1 MSLKEDM
8 LRAARRACL
17 GAATAERVTRFIR
30 SQANPDG
37 GFRGRSDASDLYYTV
52 FGLMALDALG
62 AEIPAA
68 PLRKYLE
75 AFETGESLDMVHLS
89 ALARCWS
96 FLPATAIG
104 PQVRLSI
111 ISNVQKF
118 EATDGGYGSVYGC
131 FLALGAHQDLGADVG
146 KPDGLA
152 RCIRSLRCED
162 GGYAN
167 EAGLPIGLTPATAAA
182 IVVLRELGEAEDTAA
197 AQWLLA
203 RQRQTGGHVRHSLPA
218 ADKGGFVVMPAA
230 PWPDLLSTATA
241 LHALDAAGI
250 ILTGEAQA
258 SCRRFVEGLRAS
270 DGGFRGDEAD
280 DDADCEYTFYG
291 LLALGHLSGE
301 P

>member
-1 MSLKEDM
+1 M

-17 GAATAERVTRFIR
+17 GAAPARRVARFIR

-62 AEIPAA
+62 VAAAAA

-75 AFETGESLDMVHLS
+75 AFETGESLDLVHLS

-96 FLPATAIG
+96 FLPAATLG

-118 EATDGGYGSVYGC
+118 KAPDGAYGSVYGC
-131 FLALGAHQDLGADVG
+131 FLALGAHQDLGQEVRNPG
-146 KPDGLA
+146 GLA

-167 EAGLPIGLTPATAAA
+167 EAGLPIGLTPSTAAA
-182 IVVLRELGEAEDTAA
+182 IVVLRKLGEAQDPAA
-197 AQWLLA
+197 AQWLMA
-203 RQRQTGGHVRHSLPA
+203 RIQRE
-218 ADKGGFVVMPAA
+218 GGFLAMPAA

-241 LHALDAAGI
+241 LHALAAAGI
-250 ILTGEAQA
+250 VLTGEAQA
-258 SCRRFVEGLRAS
+258 ACRRFVEGLLAS
-270 DGGFRGDEAD
+270 RGGFSGHAAD
-280 DDADCEYTFYG
+280 DTADCEYTFYG

-301 P
+301 T

>member
-17 GAATAERVTRFIR
+17 GAATAERVARFIR

-52 FGLMALDALG
+52 FGLMSLDAL
-62 AEIPAA
+62 EVAA
-68 PLRKYLE
+68 ATASLRKYLE
-75 AFETGESLDMVHLS
+75 SFETGESLDLVHLA
-89 ALARCWS
+89 ALARCWA
-96 FLPATAIG
+96 FLPAEHLG
-104 PQVRLSI
+104 PHVRRSI
-111 ISNVQKF
+111 ISNVRKF
-118 EATDGGYGSVYGC
+118 EMPDGGYGSVYGC

-146 KPDGLA
+146 KPGGLA

-182 IVVLRELGEAEDTAA
+182 IVVLRELGQAEDTAA

-203 RQRQTGGHVRHSLPA
+203 RMQGV
-218 ADKGGFVVMPAA
+218 GGFLAMPGA
-230 PWPDLLSTATA
+230 PVADLLSTATA

-250 ILTGEAQA
+250 NLTGEAQA

-270 DGGFRGDEAD
+270 DGGFRGHAADETT
-280 DDADCEYTFYG
+280 DCEYTFYG

>member
-62 AEIPAA
+62 VAA
-68 PLRKYLE
+68 ATASLRKYLE
-75 AFETGESLDMVHLS
+75 SFETGESLDLVHLA

-131 FLALGAHQDLGADVG
+131 FLALGAHQDLGQEVPNPGDLV
-146 KPDGLA
+146 

-182 IVVLRELGEAEDTAA
+182 IVVLRELGQAEDTAA

-203 RQRQTGGHVRHSLPA
+203 RMQGV
-218 ADKGGFVVMPAA
+218 GGFLAMPAA
-230 PWPDLLSTATA
+230 PVPDLLSTATA
-241 LHALDAAGI
+241 LHALHAAGI
-250 ILTGEAQA
+250 VLTGETQA
-258 SCRRFVEGLRAS
+258 ACRKFVEGLLTNR
-270 DGGFRGDEAD
+270 GGFCGDEAD
-280 DDADCEYTFYG
+280 DDDDCEYTFYG

-301 P
+301 T